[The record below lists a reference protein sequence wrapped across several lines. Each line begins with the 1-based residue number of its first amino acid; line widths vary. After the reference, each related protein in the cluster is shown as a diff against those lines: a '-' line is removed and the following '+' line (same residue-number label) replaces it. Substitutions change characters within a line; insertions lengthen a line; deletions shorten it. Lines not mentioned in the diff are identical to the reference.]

1 MSEKRLNELCE
12 FFESFERR
20 MLHQGRMLIALH
32 ARGQRDK
39 YRRRLNGHW

>member
-1 MSEKRLNELCE
+1 MNKQRLYELCE
-12 FFESFERR
+12 FFESFEWR
-20 MLHQGRMLIALH
+20 MLQQGRMLIALH

>member
-1 MSEKRLNELCE
+1 MSEQRLDELCE
-12 FFESFERR
+12 FFEGFERR
-20 MLHQGRMLIALH
+20 MLQQGRMLIALH